1 MLPTTRQAYGRRLAS
16 VASISSLSTSPA
28 LPAESSRQAFLRAI
42 ASRPTHTD
50 AAGLSRAGTRH
61 QSTTPI
67 SGSKM
72 RSMSSDAAAT
82 AWATG
87 EDDCTG
93 RYSKQRL
100 WGKSSGP
107 TGSDPIGPLPA
118 NKLKSFQP
126 DLEVHDDFSLHPLP
140 KEPSFEWL
148 DSWLQSYDL
157 AQLPP
162 SPLPPLETFRGLI
175 LSHPLLALLTL
186 PKLPHADLLAIRHA
200 EVRALIWGVTKVTR
214 DIPDV
219 LLRTNPEDCAK
230 SIRVLRAIIYAL
242 PSCKNSSD
250 PFMGRYLR
258 GKILRSLLALCYR
271 LKCPR
276 VAKIIFQERLRE
288 QLATDSDPPILPFEA
303 IAQDLAMA
311 REWQVIVELF
321 SPETFP
327 HRYFTSELIAL
338 FMQAHFGIHQSSKVP
353 RIFELHDVLDLEPSM
368 NAMNHL
374 VQAFLHMGDLPT
386 AKAIA
391 KEANVTGG
399 VDYASQQLAI
409 LWGYRSLGRDEDLE
423 IKVLEDIERLELPLE
438 ARLLHALIRLR
449 LDADEI
455 SKAEELLQKFNL
467 TEWGVEGGG
476 NVTPTSKTGSLLFVV
491 ASRKGDLKEVKRI
504 WDKMCIRSEV
514 VDDEAVTTL
523 LRALFEQGRS
533 DDALAVLQSALPN
546 APSTDSKWKLPRGVK
561 PDIRAMNFVLG
572 ALSRERGIPGLELAM
587 SLIHSFGIKPNNL
600 TLKTIVDFSRS
611 ALRHSPYDLAT
622 LVTRIME
629 STPTLPPSQ
638 SLLDS
643 ILADAVSSSART
655 RNRDAS
661 STEFSPSHS
670 EDTFHPTAGLVLAPP
685 LYSALSDIIGS
696 LESIDSRS
704 SSRSLANRLRYDAM
718 TNADISGVPSARIVW
733 NALIA
738 RGFNPDHRHVVA
750 LMQGYADAGHMYE
763 VQDLLILASQIG
775 IKTSKD
781 MLMVLLTG
789 WGKRRKPRHA
799 RKAYERIKSMGG
811 KKSEGLD
818 LLAVTAMIQAYS
830 FAGKYKEAAQL
841 CHTDLRCLG
850 VRLDEKAV
858 VVAAQAL
865 RSDGDLRGALGVME
879 ANGKVLGVAGRKI
892 TRSIKLYA
900 RKQLLN
906 GLDKEQ
912 QQDMNEVVQ
921 LAEQM
926 IREDELA
933 RPTTLKKWNRL
944 GAPTRKRLE
953 NAWSGIV
960 SEGQNPDGVRGR
972 RARTGKRAIVGRGK
986 GVGFRAL
993 EARRERRRL
1002 VAKRRKN
1009 SVAL

>member
-1 MLPTTRQAYGRRLAS
+1 MTTG
-16 VASISSLSTSPA
+16 I
-28 LPAESSRQAFLRAI
+28 
-42 ASRPTHTD
+42 
-50 AAGLSRAGTRH
+50 
-61 QSTTPI
+61 
-67 SGSKM
+67 
-72 RSMSSDAAAT
+72 
-82 AWATG
+82 
-87 EDDCTG
+87 
-93 RYSKQRL
+93 
-100 WGKSSGP
+100 
-107 TGSDPIGPLPA
+107 DPIGPLSA

-140 KEPSFEWL
+140 KEPPSEWL
-148 DSWLQSYDL
+148 DSWLQSYDPS
-157 AQLPP
+157 QLPP

-175 LSHPLLALLTL
+175 PSHPLLALLTL
-186 PKLPHADLLAIRHA
+186 SKLPHADLLTIRHA

-214 DIPDV
+214 DIPNV
-219 LLRTNPEDCAK
+219 LLRINPEDCAK
-230 SIRVLRAIIYAL
+230 AIRVLRAIIYAL

-258 GKILRSLLALCYR
+258 GKILRSLLTLCYR

-288 QLATDSDPPILPFEA
+288 QLATDSNPPILPFEG
-303 IAQDLAMA
+303 IAQDLAAA

-327 HRYFTSELIAL
+327 HRYFTSELIA
-338 FMQAHFGIHQSSKVP
+338 FYMQAHFGIHQSSKVP
-353 RIFELHDVLDLEPSM
+353 RIFELHDILDLEPSV

-386 AKAIA
+386 ARAIA

-409 LWGYRSLGRDEDLE
+409 LWGYRSLGRDKDLE
-423 IKVLEDIERLELPLE
+423 IKVLDDIERLDLPLE

-449 LDADEI
+449 LDANEI
-455 SKAEELLQKFNL
+455 AKAEELLQKFNL
-467 TEWGVEGGG
+467 AEWGIEGGG
-476 NVTPTSKTGSLLFVV
+476 NVPPTSKTGSLLFMV

-504 WDKMCIRSEV
+504 WDKMCTRSEV
-514 VDDEAVTTL
+514 VNDEAVTTL
-523 LRALFEQGRS
+523 LRALFGQGKS
-533 DDALAVLQSALPN
+533 DDALAVLQSALPD
-546 APSTDSKWKLPRGVK
+546 APSTGSEWKLPHGVK
-561 PDIRAMNFVLG
+561 PDINAMNFVLG
-572 ALSRERGIPGLELAM
+572 ALSRERGIPGLEVAM

-611 ALRHSPYDLAT
+611 ALQHSPYDLAT
-622 LVTRIME
+622 LVSRIME

-655 RNRDAS
+655 RNKDAS
-661 STEFSPSHS
+661 STKFFPSHS
-670 EDTFHPTAGLVLAPP
+670 EDTFHPTAGLVLSPP
-685 LYSALSDIIGS
+685 LYSALSGIIES

-704 SSRSLANRLRYDAM
+704 TSRSLANRLRYDAM
-718 TNADISGVPSARIVW
+718 TSTDISGVPSARIVW

-738 RGFNPDHRHVVA
+738 RGFNPDHRHIVA

-775 IKTSKD
+775 INTTKD
-781 MLMVLLTG
+781 MLMVVLTG

-799 RKAYERIKSMGG
+799 RKAYERIRSLGG
-811 KKSEGLD
+811 KDGEGLD
-818 LLAVTAMIQAYS
+818 LSAVTAMIQAYS

-841 CHTDLRCLG
+841 YYTDLRRLG

-858 VVAAQAL
+858 VVVAQAL
-865 RSDGDLRGALGVME
+865 RSDGDLRGALRVME
-879 ANGKVLGVAGRKI
+879 ANGKALGVAGRKI
-892 TRSIKLYA
+892 AKGIKLYA
-900 RKQLLN
+900 RKQLLK

-912 QQDMNEVVQ
+912 QQDMNEIVQ

-926 IREDELA
+926 IKEDGLA
-933 RPTTLKKWNRL
+933 RPPALKKWNRL
-944 GAPTRKRLE
+944 GAPTRGRLE
-953 NAWSGIV
+953 NAWSGVV
-960 SEGQNPDGVRGR
+960 SEGRNQEGVGGR
-972 RARTGKRAIVGRGK
+972 RARAGKRAIVGRGR
-986 GVGFRAL
+986 GIGFRAL

-1002 VAKRRKN
+1002 VAERRKN
-1009 SVAL
+1009 GVAL